1 MMKLQR
7 FAAATGKF
15 TKLRNEAKAAGSDLV
30 AVDATDGIIFDTKGY
45 SNDKILFVF
54 QNTHASTAKDVVLK
68 APATGGYAK
77 ADADLTVSSLAA
89 GAIGYAW
96 VETAKYADNAGKI
109 KFTGSSADVKVAGVI
124 IGQK

>member
-1 MMKLQR
+1 MKLQR

-15 TKLRNEAKAAGSDLV
+15 TKLRNQAKAAGSDLV

-54 QNTHASTAKDVVLK
+54 QNTHATTAKDVTLK

-77 ADADLTVSSLAA
+77 ADSDLTVSSLAA

-96 VETAKYADNAGKI
+96 VETAKYADNSGKI
-109 KFTGSSADVKVAGVI
+109 KFTGSSADVKVAGVLMDM
-124 IGQK
+124 

>member
-1 MMKLQR
+1 MKLQR

-15 TKLRNEAKAAGSDLV
+15 TKLRNQAKAAGSDLV
-30 AVDATDGIIFDTKGY
+30 AVDATDGIIFDTKGI

-54 QNTHASTAKDVVLK
+54 QNTHATTAKDVVLK

-96 VETAKYADNAGKI
+96 VETAKYADNTGKI
-109 KFTGSSADVKVAGVI
+109 KFTGGSADVKVAGVVVDA
-124 IGQK
+124 K

>member
-1 MMKLQR
+1 MRLQR

-15 TKLRNEAKAAGSDLV
+15 TSVKNQAKALGANLV
-30 AVDATDGIIFDTKGY
+30 AVDATDGIIFDCSKY
-45 SNDKILFVF
+45 SNDKIMFVF

-89 GAIGYAW
+89 GAVGVAW
-96 VETAKYADNAGKI
+96 VETARYADATGKI
-109 KFTGSSADVKVAGVI
+109 KFTGSSADVKVGGVVL
-124 IGQK
+124 GE

>member
-1 MMKLQR
+1 MKLQR

-15 TKLRNEAKAAGSDLV
+15 TKLRNQAKAAGSDLV

-54 QNTHASTAKDVVLK
+54 QNTHATTAKDVVLK

-77 ADADLTVSSLAA
+77 ADTDLTVSSLAA

-96 VETAKYADNAGKI
+96 VETAKYADNTGKI
-109 KFTGSSADVKVAGVI
+109 KFTGSSADVKVAGVLMDM
-124 IGQK
+124 